1 MEIPLN
7 LVSESLYKKI
17 QKLSPFG
24 MGNPEPA
31 FLVKNV
37 QVESFKRLGKDGAHL
52 KVFFKK
58 GKDIIEGIGFG
69 MGESEVMAGDKID
82 AVFTIDINN
91 WRDKKSL
98 QLKLRDI
105 KFKQI

>member
-1 MEIPLN
+1 
-7 LVSESLYKKI
+7 
-17 QKLSPFG
+17 
-24 MGNPEPA
+24 
-31 FLVKNV
+31 
-37 QVESFKRLGKDGAHL
+37 L